1 MPQQAPTI
9 NVPSAAAN
17 VSGSS
22 ISSGLNSY
30 VAPFVATLDVSGTA
44 DVTSTALAQQTV
56 TISGVQQTFNVTL
69 GEVDTYKLLN
79 AFTVSGGVKSGL
91 GNSTTTFDVMLE
103 DVSGFREVIAGS
115 IQNATNGD
123 SAPVPDWLNLQ
134 LGPELD
140 AHILSTL
147 GLQVA
152 ASSSITV
159 DASAGAISM
168 AGGFSD
174 PVCEDLYLQIDQ
186 QTLNL
191 YQDAS
196 SAAIGVTPLTSALPM
211 KAGDVITFVFDT
223 TAPVVSITNH
233 TATANASNA
242 APGANANTADA
253 NTNAAYAYDTVTLK
267 YATASYRV
275 AFAVTL
281 AGTPGDAFPVG
292 IAGLKS
298 W

>member
-9 NVPSAAAN
+9 NAPSAAAL
-17 VSGSS
+17 VSRSS
-22 ISSGLNSY
+22 ISSSLNSY

-56 TISGVQQTFNVTL
+56 TITGVQQTFNVTL
-69 GEVDTYKLLN
+69 GELDTYKLLN
-79 AFTVSGGVKSGL
+79 AFTVSGGVNADL
-91 GNSTTTFDVMLE
+91 GDGTTSFDVMLA

-115 IQNATNGD
+115 IQNATNAD
-123 SAPVPDWLNLQ
+123 SAPVPEWLNLQ

-140 AHILSTL
+140 AHILNTL

-152 ASSSITV
+152 ATSSITV

-196 SAAIGVTPLTSALPM
+196 SAAIGVNPRTSALPM

-242 APGANANTADA
+242 AAGANAATADV
-253 NTNAAYAYDTVTLK
+253 NTGAAYAYDTVTLK
-267 YATASYRV
+267 YASDSYRV

-292 IAGLKS
+292 NAGLKS